1 MLLNKESKIIRK
13 LILLSLLMAAL
24 TVSNNSQSKT
34 SMPQSLNFSVVSV
47 RLMKEGEGLKRTLHS
62 FNADTVVRLRL
73 SNGSDKGIYFL
84 TYGESLE
91 PLGFTVKQTDKGI
104 VWRTGR
110 GQKSEKSPG
119 VKVAYAGEPK
129 WLLLSPHTAIEWENF
144 DSTLFQNEKH
154 AFTIFTKVEETD
166 EPLEVFSDFYTVPI
180 KEPTKENK
188 KPN

>member
-1 MLLNKESKIIRK
+1 MLYNKESRIIRK
-13 LILLSLLMAAL
+13 LTLIGLIIITL

-34 SMPQSLNFSVVSV
+34 SMPQSLKFSVVSV
-47 RLMKEGEGLKRTLHS
+47 RPMKEGEASRRTPHTVL
-62 FNADTVVRLRL
+62 NTDIVVRLRL
-73 SNGSDKGIYFL
+73 SNEGSKGIYFL
-84 TYGESLE
+84 TYSDTFD
-91 PLGFTVKQTDKGI
+91 PLGFRVKQTDKGI

-110 GQKSEKSPG
+110 EQKAEKSPG
-119 VKVAYAGEPK
+119 VKATYVGEPK

-180 KEPTKENK
+180 KESKEK
-188 KPN
+188 